1 MTSVLIVVLNWNGI
15 NDTEKCLSSLLD
27 QTYPDFKILVVDNA
41 STNDSLKRLRKIEE
55 ENDKITVIANATN
68 KGFAG
73 GVNTGITYGI
83 EKGYDAIALF
93 NNDAKADKNW
103 LRELVKSLEPK
114 KVGIATGLL
123 LHADGKTIDSTGDW
137 YSTWGLAFPRN
148 RGQKAETAQEG
159 GEVFGGSG
167 GASLFK
173 TEVFKQVGLFD
184 ESFFMYFEDVDFS
197 FRAQLAGWKVIYNP
211 NAIAYHKQG
220 ASTDKVPGLGVKKAF
235 ANLPQL
241 FLKNVPHGL
250 LWHIG
255 TRFYLSYTL
264 FFWKAVLQGRGGP
277 ALKGVLTSIAFTPAS
292 LIKRHKIQKNKKVS
306 LDYIKKILWND
317 LPPGQ
322 SGLRRFRKL
331 FTGKA

>member
-15 NDTEKCLSSLLD
+15 NDTEKCLPSLLD
-27 QTYPDFKILVVDNA
+27 QTYPDYEIVVIDNA

-55 ENDKITVIANATN
+55 KNDKITVIANDTN
-68 KGFAG
+68 KGFTG

-83 EKGYDAIALF
+83 ERGFDAIALF

-103 LRELVKSLEPK
+103 LAELVKAIEPK

-137 YSTWGLAFPRN
+137 YSMWGLVFPRN
-148 RGQKAETAQEG
+148 RDYKAETAPEG
-159 GEVFGGSG
+159 GEVFGATG

-173 TEVFKQVGLFD
+173 TEVFKHIGLFD
-184 ESFFMYFEDVDFS
+184 ESFFMYFEDVDVS
-197 FRAQLAGWKVIYNP
+197 FRAQLAGWKVVYNP
-211 NAIAYHKQG
+211 SAVAYHKQG
-220 ASTDKVPGLGVKKAF
+220 ASTAKVPGLGLKKFF
-235 ANLPQL
+235 ANIPQL

-255 TRFYLSYTL
+255 IRLFLAYTL
-264 FFWKAVLQGRGGP
+264 SFWKAVFRGYGGP
-277 ALKGVLTSIAFTPAS
+277 AFKGFLTSVVLTPAA

-306 LDYIKKILWND
+306 VEHIKKILWND
-317 LPPGQ
+317 LPPDQKGMRR
-322 SGLRRFRKL
+322 LRKF